1 MKNIHKKTAEDL
13 KIQRKQEIGS
23 VALELFANH
32 GFHNTSVSEI
42 ASKAGISKGLMYNY
56 FHSKDELLEY
66 IIQDS
71 FERSKEI
78 FNFRDWENMSASE
91 QLSSTFE
98 NTLIELK
105 KNPHYYRL
113 LMLLTLQGDVKLKII
128 KDVLD
133 MKEKFFPVFQE
144 MLEKLGVN
152 PHESEKT
159 YFLLGAAMDG
169 LVLHYLYMDEDYKL
183 DEMFEFFRKKLLIP
197 IAEGKF

>member
-1 MKNIHKKTAEDL
+1 M
-13 KIQRKQEIGS
+13 
-23 VALELFANH
+23 ELFANH